1 VRRELATSYPG
12 TTVQLFSSMKREG
25 IGEAAKRLAQFVGT
39 KNKAPAKG
47 E

>member
-1 VRRELATSYPG
+1 
-12 TTVQLFSSMKREG
+12 VQLFSSMKREG
-25 IGEAAKRLAQFVGT
+25 IPEAAKRLAQLAAH